1 MNQESNSAEREI
13 RQREPVDR
21 SAERS
26 REELSGTG
34 YLLIRATT
42 AKGAIPLEG
51 VMVMVRNR
59 LPEFTEGRGDVIISA
74 VTDRSGSTERLAL
87 PAPPRAESEH
97 PGGRKPYAS
106 YDVDLSADG
115 YYQHR
120 YSAVPVFDGIT
131 AVQQA
136 DLVPL
141 PENGIPDGATPDGTL
156 YFRTEESQ
164 APLN

>member
-1 MNQESNSAEREI
+1 MNQESNRAGRGS
-13 RQREPVDR
+13 RQEEPIGR
-21 SAERS
+21 SSERS
-26 REELSGTG
+26 SEELSGTG

-51 VMVMVRNR
+51 VRVMVRNR
-59 LPEFTEGRGDVIISA
+59 LPEFTEGRGDVILST
-74 VTDRSGSTERLAL
+74 VTDRSGNTERLAL
-87 PAPPRAESEH
+87 PTPPRVESEH
-97 PGGRKPYAS
+97 PGGHKPYAT

-136 DLVPL
+136 DLIPL
-141 PENGIPDGATPDGTL
+141 PENGIPDGATSDGTL